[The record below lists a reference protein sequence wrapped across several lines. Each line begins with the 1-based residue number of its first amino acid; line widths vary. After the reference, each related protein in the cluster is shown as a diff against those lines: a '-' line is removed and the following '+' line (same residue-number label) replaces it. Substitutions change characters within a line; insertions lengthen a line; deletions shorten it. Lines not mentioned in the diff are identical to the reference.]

1 MSELNEGS
9 AFKDNGEPE
18 IWDEFQ
24 WEEFMR
30 EADKR
35 TEKYS
40 QLFEKYLD
48 H

>member
-1 MSELNEGS
+1 MSEINEDS
-9 AFKDNGEPE
+9 VFDDNEEHE

-40 QLFEKYLD
+40 KLF
-48 H
+48 